1 MVETE
6 YDDKYDDILV
16 PTDGSRGT
24 ERAVEHALNLA
35 DTYDATI
42 HIMYVIDMSPSYH
55 GVISSDYVEE
65 LEGEGKDAIEVIADQ
80 AEERGIPVERKI
92 GRGIPA
98 ERILGYAEGNDI
110 DLIAMGTHGRTGIG
124 HLVLGSVTEKVVRRS
139 DVPVLTAR
147 LGSKE
152 DIKEE

>member
-1 MVETE
+1 MAKTE
-6 YDDKYDDILV
+6 YDDILV
-16 PTDGSRGT
+16 PTDGSGGT

-42 HIMYVIDMSPSYH
+42 HIIYVIDMSPSYH

-65 LEGEGKDAIEVIADQ
+65 LEEEGRDAIDAIAEQ
-80 AEERGIPVERKI
+80 AEERNIPVEQEVA
-92 GRGIPA
+92 RGIPSK
-98 ERILGYAEGNDI
+98 RILRYADGNDI

-124 HLVLGSVTEKVVRRS
+124 HLVLGSVTEKIVRRS

-147 LGSKE
+147 LDSKE
-152 DIKEE
+152 ALKEE